1 MRSIKGY
8 DGSGVLGKKDGKS
21 ERTLWVIVV
30 DDNMQYRRM
39 RYFLY
44 QVSRREGIGYAT
56 VYLDMPLRD
65 VLIRNSRRQ
74 MEEGSVAVPRGV
86 IEKMAT
92 IFEAPNGHR
101 FSWEKHTVVLHPAG
115 SDQQDS
121 NDPKDF
127 LEAGL
132 LEMWKVVNEALK
144 DTALDNSCYFKV
156 EAHEKSEAVDIH
168 TAAASSS
175 ARHAT
180 DLALRCEV
188 SNIMQREMVR
198 GHTREELRAIAHTCS
213 AAKVKVLSMNMKSA
227 DCAIAEF
234 HDQLKNKAA

>member
-8 DGSGVLGKKDGKS
+8 DDSGVHGKKDGKS
-21 ERTLWVIVV
+21 ERTLQVIIV
-30 DDNMQYRRM
+30 DDNMQYRRI

-56 VYLDMPLRD
+56 VYLDTPLRD
-65 VLIRNSRRQ
+65 ALIRNSRRQ
-74 MEEGSVAVPRGV
+74 TEEGSVAVPPGV

-92 IFEAPNGHR
+92 IFEPPDGHR
-101 FSWEKHTVVLHPAG
+101 FSWEKHTVILHPAG

-121 NDPKDF
+121 CDPEDF
-127 LEAGL
+127 FQAAL
-132 LEMWKVVNEALK
+132 LEMWQVVSEALK
-144 DTALDNSCYFKV
+144 DTALNNACHFKV
-156 EAHEKSEAVDIH
+156 AAHEKSEAVDID

-175 ARHAT
+175 TSHAT

-188 SNIMQREMVR
+188 SNIIQRERVR
-198 GHTREELRAIAHTCS
+198 GRTREELRAIAFTCS
-213 AAKVKVLSMNMKSA
+213 AVKAKVLSMNMKST

-234 HDQLKNKAA
+234 RDQLKDKAA